1 MRGYELPNCYVQVP
15 VTTEQ
20 MWTDLAIACEE
31 AEDDAE
37 GRPVVVLWKELHQ
50 DGRQVLQGLL
60 MPDRHLQYR
69 SQQSNYDYIYRIR

>member
-20 MWTDLAIACEE
+20 MSTDLAIACEE

-50 DGRQVLQGLL
+50 DG
-60 MPDRHLQYR
+60 
-69 SQQSNYDYIYRIR
+69 